1 MFHHTANEQF
11 QSPILLKIPLK
22 ILGLIL
28 IDWYFWYIFIIKYIV
43 VSTYLLFSIQIVLF
57 GIEFSILAFWNLNQ
71 FEKRM

>member
-57 GIEFSILAFWNLNQ
+57 GIEFSILAF
-71 FEKRM
+71 